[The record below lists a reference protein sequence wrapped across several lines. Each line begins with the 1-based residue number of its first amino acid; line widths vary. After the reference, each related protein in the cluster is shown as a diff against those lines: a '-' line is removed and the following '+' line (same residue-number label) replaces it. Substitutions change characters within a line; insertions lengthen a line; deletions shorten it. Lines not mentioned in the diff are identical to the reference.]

1 MSQLQATNRLP
12 VHSEYDLAIVGSGL
26 VGSSLALALSGS
38 GLRILQLESQAIS
51 SSVANFDERH
61 LALNAHTLQRLT
73 SFGVQAIASE
83 GAAIEQLHISR
94 QGEFGRVKL
103 SAQQYGLSE
112 LGRVVPARILSRAL
126 EQALTEVTELTRL
139 RPARLHG
146 LHSDESGVTLD
157 VSHADN
163 DLSVKARLVVGA
175 DGTASSVRKFAG
187 IAADIP
193 PYEHQ
198 ALVFNLRTERSP
210 NGCAYER
217 FTATGPIALL
227 PLPERR
233 MGAVWTLP
241 LAYADR
247 MMALSEADFVQQ
259 FQSAFGYRLGRFT
272 KLGNRTLWPLSYLRA
287 HASGDPRVV
296 LIGNA
301 SQTIHPLGAQGF
313 NLGLRDAE
321 VLAAAVRT
329 GDLDSPTLV
338 EDYQAARARD
348 REQTYAFSEA
358 TLLASS
364 SDNLLAKLGRT
375 ISFALLDRLPPA
387 KLELL
392 RWGLGHTRSA
402 A

>member
-1 MSQLQATNRLP
+1 M
-12 VHSEYDLAIVGSGL
+12 HSEYDLAIVGSGL

-38 GLRILQLESQAIS
+38 GLRILQLESQALS
-51 SSVANFDERH
+51 SSTANFDERH

-73 SFGVQAIASE
+73 SFGVQGIASE
-83 GAAIEQLHISR
+83 GAAIEQIHISR
-94 QGEFGRVKL
+94 HGEFGRVKL

-126 EQALTEVTELTRL
+126 EQALPKVPELTRL

-146 LHSDESGVTLD
+146 LQTDASGVTLE

-163 DLSVKARLVVGA
+163 DLSLRARMVVGA
-175 DGTASSVRKFAG
+175 DGTASSVRKFAEIG
-187 IAADIP
+187 ADIP
-193 PYEHQ
+193 AYEHQ
-198 ALVFNLRTERSP
+198 ALVFNLRTERSS

-241 LAYADR
+241 LVEADR
-247 MMALSEADFVQQ
+247 MMGLSEPDFLQR

-272 KLGNRTLWPLSYLRA
+272 KLGSRTLWPLSYLRA

-301 SQTIHPLGAQGF
+301 AQTIHPLGAQGF

-321 VLAAAVRT
+321 VLAAAIRS
-329 GDLDSPTLV
+329 GNLDSPTLV

-348 REQTYAFSEA
+348 REQTYAFSDA

-375 ISFALLDRLPPA
+375 VGFALLDRLPPA